1 MSLLSCIGV
10 RKQSVED
17 VDRLF
22 SCSLIAWMVKKSYT
36 PEAEY
41 LRIVHNWRK
50 ACDERGVTNDERS
63 KFNKEFLIY
72 LLDDLMPY
80 HWDEGLNDL
89 SLLEVNRYFVYHAF

>member
-10 RKQSVED
+10 HKQSVED

-22 SCSLIAWMVKKSYT
+22 NCSLIAWMEKKLYT
-36 PEAEY
+36 PGAEY
-41 LRIVHNWRK
+41 LCIVHNWRR
-50 ACDERGVTNDERS
+50 ACDERGVTNDDCS